1 MFWEILE
8 QLRGASTGL
17 PGHATVQGREV
28 VFRLAES
35 PQGRSL
41 KDLYRASR
49 FSEPTAR
56 RALHRLVDEGFVV
69 LRVCDDDLRQSAAV
83 PTPKLLAALAA
94 YQALFAKA
102 SASASAPSPLRSSF
116 ARAAE
121 RPAENGNATPG
132 FETRQ
137 AVRPQHGD

>member
-102 SASASAPSPLRSSF
+102 SASDPSPLRSSF
-116 ARAAE
+116 APAAE
-121 RPAENGNATPG
+121 RPAENGNAIPG
-132 FETRQ
+132 FEIRQ